1 MVIKANSNRIS
12 LISGLPDE
20 VFCYT
25 YSVQSLE
32 EKDYGN
38 YTLTLNSSR
47 GSKSFKFQVIRPI
60 APSPPIN
67 VSVDCDVSTAHL
79 SWIAG
84 SAGGAPTKALSFFL
98 LYHKEGTIPSLTV
111 KRFSCPINQGIENE
125 QNKGIFLKNGT
136 ELAPY
141 TFNFHNL
148 DKGKHY
154 VFELYSANAIRHC
167 SEPSQ
172 SVKCKTSKFNNS
184 SVMIDFIIIITD
196 YSKLRFS

>member
-1 MVIKANSNRIS
+1 MANSNRIS
-12 LISGLPDE
+12 VPPDE

-25 YSVQSLE
+25 YSDQSLE

-38 YTLTLNSSR
+38 YTLMLNSSR
-47 GSKSFKFQVIRPI
+47 GSESFRFEVICPI

-67 VSVDCDVSTAHL
+67 VLVACNDTTAHL
-79 SWIAG
+79 SWKAG

-98 LYHKEGTIPSLTV
+98 LYHEIGNNSSLTV
-111 KRFSCPINQGIENE
+111 KHFSCPINQGIENK

-136 ELAPY
+136 ELADY
-141 TFNFHNL
+141 TCNFDNL

-154 VFELYSANAIRHC
+154 VFELYAANAISHC

-172 SVKCKTSKFNNS
+172 SVKCKTSNNS
-184 SVMIDFIIIITD
+184 SGMIDFIIIITD
-196 YSKLRFS
+196 